1 MTALEIIIA
10 LTIHLLLP
18 LIGLFYFI
26 RLSIKMKKEE
36 IQNAPIIELFV
47 IFATYGGLLL
57 VALTTLFWKWS
68 GMASLGSFYLIL
80 GAPIAMGIIAYR
92 HRKTRKD
99 TKYNKWTYLSG
110 ILYFVIAPVTFLILY
125 ILIEYMRL
133 NGH

>member
-1 MTALEIIIA
+1 MTISEIIIA

-26 RLSIKMKKEE
+26 RLRTRMRKEN
-36 IQNAPIIELFV
+36 IQNAPIIELFI

-57 VALTTLFWKWS
+57 VILTTLLWKWS

-92 HRKTRKD
+92 HRKTKKD
-99 TKYNKWTYLSG
+99 SKYHKWTYISG
-110 ILYFVIAPVTFLILY
+110 ISYFIITPIVILILWFVI
-125 ILIEYMRL
+125 EYLRIK
-133 NGH
+133 GI